1 MSEHAYSAQT
11 ITQPRAGLTRHGNPQ
26 EPHSTGPGRALLVAL
41 GCVLALAATW
51 SIAELVPPARARDAR
66 LLGEFTRLDK
76 PHIGSVASFLV
87 HLMNP
92 DLFILWG
99 ISLVAYAI
107 SRERPRVALAVVA
120 VMGLAPL
127 TSEQLKPLLA
137 HAHDRV
143 GEVRIDPAS
152 WPSGHSTAA
161 MALVLSAILVAPA
174 VLRPLAIAFGALFAA
189 AVGVALLIL
198 AWHMPSDVIGG
209 YLVASLWMALAVAVL
224 KAAELRWPTGKP
236 L

>member
-11 ITQPRAGLTRHGNPQ
+11 IAQSRAGLTHRDGRPR
-26 EPHSTGPGRALLVAL
+26 PPTGPGRPLLVAL
-41 GCVLALAATW
+41 ACVLALAATW
-51 SIAELVPPARARDAR
+51 SIAELIPAAHVRDAR

-76 PHIGSVASFLV
+76 PHIDRLASFLV

-99 ISLVAYAI
+99 ISLLAYAI

-120 VMGLAPL
+120 VMGFAPL
-127 TSEQLKPLLA
+127 TSEKLKPLLA
-137 HAHDRV
+137 HSHDKV
-143 GEVRIDPAS
+143 GAVQINPAS

-161 MALVLSAILVAPA
+161 MALVLCAILCAPA
-174 VLRPLAIAFGALFAA
+174 ALRPLAIVLGALFAG
-189 AVGVALLIL
+189 AVGVSLLIL

-209 YLVASLWMALAVAVL
+209 YLIASLWMALAVAVL
-224 KAAELRWPTGKP
+224 KAAEQRWPTGKP

>member
-11 ITQPRAGLTRHGNPQ
+11 IAQSRVGLAERDDRQQSP
-26 EPHSTGPGRALLVAL
+26 TGPGRPLLVAL

-51 SIAELVPPARARDAR
+51 SIAELIPAARVRDAR

-76 PHIGSVASFLV
+76 PHIDRVTSFLV

-99 ISLVAYAI
+99 ISLLAYAI
-107 SRERPRVALAVVA
+107 SRERSRVALAVVA

-127 TSEQLKPLLA
+127 TSEKLKPLLA
-137 HAHDRV
+137 HSHDRV
-143 GEVRIDPAS
+143 GELQINPAS

-161 MALVLSAILVAPA
+161 MALVLCAILVAPA
-174 VLRPLAIAFGALFAA
+174 VLRPLAIVLGALFAG
-189 AVGVALLIL
+189 AVGVSLLIL

-209 YLVASLWMALAVAVL
+209 YLIAGLWMALVVAAL
-224 KAAELRWPTGKP
+224 KAAEQRWPTGKP